1 MGFKLQKTID
11 EQGLSGYRII
21 NDETSEVILMG
32 DGYESFDDYIL
43 ELSMLNKALKAI
55 FG

>member
-32 DGYESFDDYIL
+32 DGYERSDDYIQ
-43 ELSMLNKALKAI
+43 ELSILSEALKYI
-55 FG
+55 FR